1 MGGDMT
7 GKSPTGED
15 YENLGEEELLERRG
29 LYFWFGYFSGF
40 GSLVLEFW

>member
-15 YENLGEEELLERRG
+15 YEIFGGGSIIGGRDCISG
-29 LYFWFGYFSGF
+29 LAYFSGF
-40 GSLVLEFW
+40 GSLVLGFW

>member
-15 YENLGEEELLERRG
+15 YENLGRSIIGEES
-29 LYFWFGYFSGF
+29 LYFCFGYFSGF